1 MGLLMLYHVLI
12 KSQVEEYVRPTDETT
27 SIVNEFLQMNNV
39 SAKTTSP
46 AGDWLSFSISVG
58 QANALF
64 DANYSVFEHEA
75 TGSQITRTLSYSIPA
90 ELQGHLELV
99 HPSISFDI
107 PVDQSP
113 DNATHPSFSPQDARS
128 TRLITRQSNVASCSE
143 FQFTTPE
150 CVQEFY
156 GIPTTLATQST
167 K

>member
-1 MGLLMLYHVLI
+1 MLYHVLI

-46 AGDWLSFSISVG
+46 AGDWLSFSISVV

-113 DNATHPSFSPQDARS
+113 ANVTHPSITLQNVISS
-128 TRLITRQSNVASCSE
+128 KLVTRQSDIGFCNE
-143 FQFTTPE
+143 FEVTIPE
-150 CVQEFY
+150 CLQEFY